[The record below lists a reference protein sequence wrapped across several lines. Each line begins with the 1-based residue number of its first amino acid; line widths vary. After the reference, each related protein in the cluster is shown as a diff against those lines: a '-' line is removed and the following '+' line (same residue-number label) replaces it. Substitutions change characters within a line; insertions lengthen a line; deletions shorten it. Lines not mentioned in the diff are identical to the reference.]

1 MRSEAEL
8 VRQWKIRLSDLRDV
22 VDATPSAQKGHL
34 IEGLKRHACNSI
46 KEPELHMQ

>member
-1 MRSEAEL
+1 MRPEVEL
-8 VRQWKIRLSDLRDV
+8 GRQWKIRLSDLRDV

-34 IEGLKRHACNSI
+34 IEGLKRHACNSM

>member
-34 IEGLKRHACNSI
+34 VEGLNCHACNSM
-46 KEPELHMQ
+46 KEPELHIQ